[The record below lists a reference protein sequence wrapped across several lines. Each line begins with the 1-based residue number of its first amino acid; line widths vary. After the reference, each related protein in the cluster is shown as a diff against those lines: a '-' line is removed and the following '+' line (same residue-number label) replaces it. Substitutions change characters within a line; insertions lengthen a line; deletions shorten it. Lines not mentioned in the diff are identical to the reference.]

1 MQFAYFL
8 VPWVNKY
15 MIMVCWFCMY
25 VFLRKPLFK
34 HKLLYGIFGKVVD
47 LRLLSLLMVA
57 VCRKTFVHKVADS
70 RQLLSVAQQLW
81 EGVRKND
88 KKTVYRLIVVY
99 QADVN
104 SVYTQASVGTS
115 FSCDILILHWH
126 TNPDYNFNFLGSDC
140 SSSLNPQ
147 SGSEDHCSDEF
158 LDGCS
163 LLHLACQTADIGMV
177 ELLLQHGANINACD
191 SRGQIPLHHSF
202 LRGRTEIAKL
212 LLSRYFLGSTTSAN
226 PFFLL
231 IIYSVW

>member
-1 MQFAYFL
+1 M
-8 VPWVNKY
+8 
-15 MIMVCWFCMY
+15 
-25 VFLRKPLFK
+25 
-34 HKLLYGIFGKVVD
+34 
-47 LRLLSLLMVA
+47 
-57 VCRKTFVHKVADS
+57 
-70 RQLLSVAQQLW
+70 AQQLW

-88 KKTVYRLIVVY
+88 KKTIYRLIVVY

-104 SVYTQASVGTS
+104 SVYTQASV
-115 FSCDILILHWH
+115 
-126 TNPDYNFNFLGSDC
+126 GSDC

-212 LLSRYFLGSTTSAN
+212 LLSRGADPQTVDKEGKTPFHLVEESALDDVEILA
-226 PFFLL
+226 LL
-231 IIYSVW
+231 KVAIG